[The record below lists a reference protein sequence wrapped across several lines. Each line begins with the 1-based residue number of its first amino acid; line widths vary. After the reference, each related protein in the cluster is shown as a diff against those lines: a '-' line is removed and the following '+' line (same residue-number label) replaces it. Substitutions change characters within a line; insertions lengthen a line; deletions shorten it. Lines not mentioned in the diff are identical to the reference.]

1 MGVCG
6 VQECKVLNECSVVHI
21 FLRPSFLLAWSS
33 FSPGPWLVH
42 VKFLLAVGYL
52 IVGPGF
58 PLLQVIARCEISLA
72 RVYLSLLG
80 LYSAQR
86 ARKSLGLG
94 SFLLLFF
101 LARGW
106 IELNYRILEVM

>member
-1 MGVCG
+1 MRYSGGEVP
-6 VQECKVLNECSVVHI
+6 LNVRRFVHI
-21 FLRPSFLLAWSS
+21 SLRQSFLLAWSS

-86 ARKSLGLG
+86 ARKSLRLVRSS
-94 SFLLLFF
+94 SF
-101 LARGW
+101 W
-106 IELNYRILEVM
+106 TE